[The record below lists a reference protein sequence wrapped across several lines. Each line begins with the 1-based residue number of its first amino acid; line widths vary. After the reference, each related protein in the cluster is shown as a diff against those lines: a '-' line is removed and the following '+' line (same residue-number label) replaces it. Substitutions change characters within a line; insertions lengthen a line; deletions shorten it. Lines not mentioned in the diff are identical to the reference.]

1 MTFPPPP
8 VSRSQK
14 FDDLRA
20 LQDPPS
26 HFLGFSTG
34 PHCGGAVSATMSM
47 TSVNSERSEAIF
59 SERSKGMSRW
69 KFSERS
75 MGMSPERRRSAFKQ
89 ATLRSMGSFAF
100 RRSSIGSFKL
110 RMSRPGMR
118 ISVAKEYE
126 KQIQESQRRSTISK
140 NGQLKQLESLRKSLN
155 ETELRLFES
164 GQPSRSLWRWLQ
176 RCSERL
182 RLRAHIL
189 LFRAVHVGATL
200 VVFHHFF
207 WIKLR
212 RQQSKVPLDAP
223 NSGWKRT
230 VVRQLL

>member
-1 MTFPPPP
+1 
-8 VSRSQK
+8 
-14 FDDLRA
+14 
-20 LQDPPS
+20 
-26 HFLGFSTG
+26 
-34 PHCGGAVSATMSM
+34 
-47 TSVNSERSEAIF
+47 
-59 SERSKGMSRW
+59 
-69 KFSERS
+69 
-75 MGMSPERRRSAFKQ
+75 
-89 ATLRSMGSFAF
+89 
-100 RRSSIGSFKL
+100 
-110 RMSRPGMR
+110 MR